1 VTELLTTS
9 DASYAKPAG
18 LDITTYDRERGDV
31 SGPFALAVAV
41 TAGEG
46 DGEARI
52 VWLSSSLAL
61 DDDINTSVSG
71 ANYDFFMNSLG
82 WLAGQA
88 ESVSIRAK
96 SMEEARLTVP
106 SGAAARMSL
115 IIVGALPLGL
125 LATGIYIFARR
136 KRL

>member
-1 VTELLTTS
+1 MTELLTTS